1 MITTLN
7 MKDFSMKMN
16 NFIDYSIGF
25 LDGIHSAKPVFFKE
39 LSYGVVLALSKYID
53 SMARMDPQ
61 ALHHIYEWYQTGSPE
76 ARLFN
81 LKSTSNGSG
90 FMITSSFKQ
99 SKTLSKDSH
108 QIFANKAIVME
119 NGMPVT
125 ITPKKNVLAFE
136 IDGEMVFT
144 KKSVTVANPG
154 GSKVKGS
161 YEQTFNSF
169 FDNYF
174 SQSFLLSSGLL
185 NHLEDVSTYKNNLK
199 QGSLGGRSVG
209 IKTGYQWLLN
219 AKIVVE

>member
-1 MITTLN
+1 
-7 MKDFSMKMN
+7 
-16 NFIDYSIGF
+16 
-25 LDGIHSAKPVFFKE
+25 
-39 LSYGVVLALSKYID
+39 
-53 SMARMDPQ
+53 
-61 ALHHIYEWYQTGSPE
+61 
-76 ARLFN
+76 
-81 LKSTSNGSG
+81 
-90 FMITSSFKQ
+90 
-99 SKTLSKDSH
+99 
-108 QIFANKAIVME
+108 
-119 NGMPVT
+119 
-125 ITPKKNVLAFE
+125 
-136 IDGEMVFT
+136 MVFT